1 MSDHVKLKCPHCN
14 SMLTVDTA
22 AGVIVSHEPPVQ
34 KKDKI
39 DFDKRLQQ
47 IESEKDRSAD
57 IMAEAM
63 RKEKDKERL
72 MEDRFKELFDETK
85 KKDDGSKPIRDI
97 DLD

>member
-1 MSDHVKLKCPHCN
+1 MSNKINLTCPHCG
-14 SMLTVDTA
+14 STLKVDTEA
-22 AGVIVSHEPPVQ
+22 AVVVEHSPPVRHRE
-34 KKDKI
+34 KA

-47 IESEKDRSAD
+47 IESEKERSAD

-85 KKDDGSKPIRDI
+85 KKDDGSRPLRDI